1 MNLLQ
6 SHLMD
11 QKVLHKRIKIF
22 SLVIGSFALIGTVIG
37 FLPKFIDLPISPISI
52 LFLIL
57 SIMSLATSYAIIYVE
72 KKWIRKAAKYNL
84 FVYPVLTFAGIM
96 LLIGTNSSF
105 LFIVIL
111 SVIIILTIIFLI
123 QIFIFSDPVSLTS
136 TIILIS
142 LFIIGMLI
150 KRFHLPFAGTL
161 LTISL
166 GLLSFGGFSYGIRC
180 LYLGQNISFLKYV
193 GFLGS
198 CVFTFSFL
206 GLLFK
211 LQHWPLGNFFVNIA
225 NFSFVLGTLIFLLT
239 LPSSGFMDWK
249 PFHKKVLRRLL
260 LPYILIFFLFVLRF
274 LLPEVNNFI
283 FTPTP
288 SGNVTG
294 FEMSD
299 YPVENKNG
307 L

>member
-1 MNLLQ
+1 M
-6 SHLMD
+6 H
-11 QKVLHKRIKIF
+11 QKLLHKRIKIV
-22 SLVIGSFALIGTVIG
+22 SLVIGSISLIGTVIG
-37 FLPKFIDLPISPISI
+37 LLPNFIDLPIAPISI
-52 LFLIL
+52 LFLIF
-57 SIMSLATSYAIIYVE
+57 SIMSLVTSFAIIFTE

-84 FVYPVLTFAGIM
+84 FIYPALAIVGIIS
-96 LLIGTNSSF
+96 LINSNSTF
-105 LFIVIL
+105 LFIVVISVLIL
-111 SVIIILTIIFLI
+111 LTIIFLI

-142 LFIIGMLI
+142 LFVIGMLI

-166 GLLSFGGFSYGIRC
+166 GLLSFGGYSYGIRC
-180 LYLGQNISFLKYV
+180 LYLGQNISFLKYA

-225 NFSFVLGTLIFLLT
+225 NFSFVLGTLIILLT
-239 LPSSGFMDWK
+239 LPSSGFLDWK

-260 LPYILIFFLFVLRF
+260 LPYVLIFFLFVLRF
-274 LLPEVNNFI
+274 LLPEVNTFI
-283 FTPTP
+283 FSPTP

-299 YPVENKNG
+299 YPIENKNG